1 MWKIV
6 RTALDSQEEPRC
18 LSTNSDSTR
27 VESWLSTPQLPIVQA
42 MGWTPLEQPN
52 SQCKGLVARAHVW
65 SITKQTAL
73 SSAHCPLWFISV
85 PIQMVSVLG
94 WIMTAVHMGWLS
106 QLDPSVY
113 QEQVWIFSTP
123 TLQATEATTET
134 GAVYLKDLYTLQG
147 PVVPTFLETVG
158 WQTQRDSS
166 AANKPAT

>member
-1 MWKIV
+1 
-6 RTALDSQEEPRC
+6 
-18 LSTNSDSTR
+18 
-27 VESWLSTPQLPIVQA
+27 
-42 MGWTPLEQPN
+42 
-52 SQCKGLVARAHVW
+52 
-65 SITKQTAL
+65 
-73 SSAHCPLWFISV
+73 
-85 PIQMVSVLG
+85 
-94 WIMTAVHMGWLS
+94 MGWLS